1 MPISEDQDRLERVL
15 RQPFVVVGRGRVVR
29 RKNRDKDDELGVAP
43 ALEELGRMDNA
54 IKDMTE
60 Y

>member
-1 MPISEDQDRLERVL
+1 LECVL
-15 RQPFVVVGRGRVVR
+15 RQPFVVVGRGRVVG
-29 RKNRDKDDELGVAP
+29 RKNRNKDDELSVAP
-43 ALEELGRMDNA
+43 ALEELGWTDNT